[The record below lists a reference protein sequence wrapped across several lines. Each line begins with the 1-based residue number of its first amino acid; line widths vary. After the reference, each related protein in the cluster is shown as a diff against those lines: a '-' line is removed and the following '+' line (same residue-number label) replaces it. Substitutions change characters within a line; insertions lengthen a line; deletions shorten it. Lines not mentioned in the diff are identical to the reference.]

1 MQPYFRDI
9 TEGALTLTRPHTMGT
24 GKGETKEE
32 VTSATPGVKHF
43 QTHHDCGVD
52 VCTCRTSQLVSL
64 IVKLFLRIFTQ
75 FQNRLVA
82 GTRPVD
88 PFFC

>member
-1 MQPYFRDI
+1 MRQRKSHV
-9 TEGALTLTRPHTMGT
+9 RH
-24 GKGETKEE
+24 
-32 VTSATPGVKHF
+32 SWVKHF

-82 GTRPVD
+82 APARLTR
-88 PFFC
+88 FFAKHLVF